1 MSENRVNQPKWNI
14 TNSRVYG
21 EGMSYNLTNRVTA
34 EKLHS
39 TLNNYEI
46 QIQNLESQI
55 NTTQN
60 IDDINNQLKTV
71 LNDLEVLKHDITLL
85 KEKIE

>member
-21 EGMSYNLTNRVTA
+21 EGMSINCTNRITA
-34 EKLHS
+34 QKLHN

-46 QIQNLESQI
+46 RISDLESQI

-60 IDDINNQLKTV
+60 IDDIQKQLKAV
-71 LNDLEVLKHDITLL
+71 LMDLEVLKHDITLL